1 MEALLQRVSEQL
13 QGLERQLAATAG
25 TVDALASGLGR
36 VQGRLDSVEGEWRP
50 SFKP

>member
-1 MEALLQRVSEQL
+1 MQRVSEQL

-36 VQGRLDSVEGEWRP
+36 VQGRLDSLESTVR
-50 SFKP
+50 

>member
-25 TVDALASGLGR
+25 TVDTLASGLGR
-36 VQGRLDSVEGEWRP
+36 VQGRLDGLEGRLGGL
-50 SFKP
+50 